1 MDRLISYKR
10 GGAKP
15 SYQQLNNFYGHRDI
29 QTVYVL
35 FSVKVN
41 SSNEGYLSLTMEDE
55 YNSMTVPNSFAT
67 RDKHF
72 GVGIG
77 YINHISHPVL
87 AF

>member
-1 MDRLISYKR
+1 MDQLISYK
-10 GGAKP
+10 P
-15 SYQQLNNFYGHRDI
+15 SCQQLNNFYGHRNI

-35 FSVKVN
+35 LSVKVN
-41 SSNEGYLSLTMEDE
+41 SSNESYLSLTMEDE
-55 YNSMTVPNSFAT
+55 YNSMKSNSFAT

-77 YINHISHPVL
+77 YINQISHPVL